1 VDAMTS
7 NTDSQICANACVKAT
22 VGQPCAHCPLI
33 EAQRDAERED
43 EAWEVQQ
50 TLNDCRSIQIIKSLE
65 RSIAKTDEL
74 TAPML
79 DQSANRV
86 DLVLLGWFAL
96 VLIIAVMWAFGQSS
110 PVRMC
115 GGV

>member
-1 VDAMTS
+1 MSEA
-7 NTDSQICANACVKAT
+7 QICANSCPKAT
-22 VGQPCAHCPLI
+22 GGQPCANCPLI

-50 TLNDCRSIQIIKSLE
+50 TLNNCRSTQLIKDLE
-65 RSIAKTDEL
+65 QSIAKTDEL

-79 DQSANRV
+79 DRSANYT
-86 DLVLLGWFAL
+86 DLMLFAWIALL
-96 VLIIAVMWAFGQSS
+96 LIIAVMWTFGQSS